1 MGIDPELD
9 EDALQSH
16 LAFDEYLK
24 LKTQPVRKR
33 KSVVDAIF
41 NIDTSSY
48 SKNKRS
54 DSISESSTKEEDL
67 TQTKDHAYAC
77 TQDNQYQSS
86 VLKDENAVNTCVQSK
101 GLQPRRSLFELQ
113 KVELKK
119 SMQDMENME
128 NDSK

>member
-67 TQTKDHAYAC
+67 TLTKDQANAC

-86 VLKDENAVNTCVQSK
+86 VLKDENASNTFVQSK